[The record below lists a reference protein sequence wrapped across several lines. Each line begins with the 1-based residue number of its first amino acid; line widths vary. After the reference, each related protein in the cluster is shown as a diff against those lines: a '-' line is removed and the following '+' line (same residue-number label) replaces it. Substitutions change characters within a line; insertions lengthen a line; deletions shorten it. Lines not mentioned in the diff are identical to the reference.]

1 MDEMND
7 SVSSNPEQFLNDGE
21 RLFNGIAADSNENQG
36 GHDPHPFWKFEAQE
50 GTSTS
55 MLDLDWCWPD
65 EISRPGGHTNNHN
78 SSDCWSAASE
88 AHCLNNNFLPA
99 AAAAAASDAVFPPL
113 LNVVTDGAENADAAV
128 MKRQLQ
134 NTEKPVNI
142 KHIYIFCMWN
152 S

>member
-7 SVSSNPEQFLNDGE
+7 SVSSNPEQFVNDGDK
-21 RLFNGIAADSNENQG
+21 LFNGIAADSNENQG
-36 GHDPHPFWKFEAQE
+36 GHDPHPFWNLEARE

-65 EISRPGGHTNNHN
+65 EISQPGGHTNNHN

-88 AHCLNNNFLPA
+88 DHCLNNNFLPA
-99 AAAAAASDAVFPPL
+99 AAASSDAIFPPL
-113 LNVVTDGAENADAAV
+113 LSVVTDGAENADAAV
-128 MKRQLQ
+128 MKRQVQ
-134 NTEKPVNI
+134 NTEKAVDI